1 MVKLSFV
8 IPCYGS
14 ELTIKNVISEIHE
27 KMRERQD
34 ADYEIIAVNDCSP
47 DNVFDVLKELSISDN
62 HLKVISLS
70 KNNGKQAAVMAGY
83 SVVQGDIIVNLDDD
97 GQCPIDKLW
106 NLIAPLDKGFDVS
119 YAKYPKKKQSM
130 FKNFGSWVNSIMAR
144 FIIGKP
150 KNLYI
155 SNFSAYKRFVVD
167 EMIRYKNPYPYS
179 TGLVLRATSKIC
191 NVEME
196 ERERAAGV
204 GHFSFVKSLKLLL
217 NGFTAFSVRPL
228 RISTVLGFLCAIIG
242 AVFGVIT
249 IVNKIMNPDMTVGY
263 SSTMAVLLFIGG
275 MIMMMLGMIG
285 EYIGRIY
292 ICINN
297 SPQYVIRD
305 TINIDDKE
313 KKIQKIIPK
322 TVI

>member
-1 MVKLSFV
+1 M
-8 IPCYGS
+8 
-14 ELTIKNVISEIHE
+14 
-27 KMRERQD
+27 
-34 ADYEIIAVNDCSP
+34 
-47 DNVFDVLKELSISDN
+47 
-62 HLKVISLS
+62 
-70 KNNGKQAAVMAGY
+70 
-83 SVVQGDIIVNLDDD
+83 
-97 GQCPIDKLW
+97 
-106 NLIAPLDKGFDVS
+106 
-119 YAKYPKKKQSM
+119 
-130 FKNFGSWVNSIMAR
+130 
-144 FIIGKP
+144 
-150 KNLYI
+150 
-155 SNFSAYKRFVVD
+155 
-167 EMIRYKNPYPYS
+167 
-179 TGLVLRATSKIC
+179 
-191 NVEME
+191 
-196 ERERAAGV
+196 
-204 GHFSFVKSLKLLL
+204 L

-313 KKIQKIIPK
+313 KKDTEDNSKNRDLMSN
-322 TVI
+322 